1 MGVPHIENAFGKN
14 LRQLRMRQGMR
25 QEDVAEALAVPT
37 DTYSAWELGWE
48 LPDNEYMPKIAE
60 LYGADPEELFVTDPS
75 SLLSLKPETMQRLL
89 ERVEDKGTRA
99 LLLHEMQM
107 AQNGDTPIS

>member
-60 LYGADPEELFVTDPS
+60 LYGADPEELFVTEPS
-75 SLLSLKPETMQRLL
+75 SLLSLKP